1 MASLP
6 IRQLGAV
13 GGWLDAL
20 GEAKARYARIV
31 IDLPAVLSPALAAA
45 FLAADAI
52 LIPTSF
58 SPVDL
63 LATRRTVRHARVAAA
78 ERPARPPL
86 ILAVPMLIRR
96 DWTGRP
102 ETPTPRHRAL
112 EVPFADAVG
121 YDPAFGEAFERSD
134 WIGGHAPRTRAHR
147 ELLAVVDRVEAG
159 LGEDGRGV
167 FGGVRQPVVGRPW
180 PGWTM
185 PRARRRFPPAGGRH
199 CSRRAE
205 PPRAVEAAAR
215 RRPARIPRSSVGGR
229 GGRGSR
235 AGRARRGGRRSDRVA
250 ARKAAAR
257 LTAERRRE
265 RARKALVSRD
275 GEAHRAAPRR
285 AQAGP

>member
-1 MASLP
+1 MGTTGKVIAIGNLKGGVGKSTLAVNLGCALASRGRPTVVLDTDPQQTAVAWTRARRLPCPVESLP

-13 GGWLDAL
+13 GEWLDAL
-20 GEAKARYARIV
+20 GEAKARHARVV

-96 DWTGRP
+96 DWVGRP
-102 ETPTPRHRAL
+102 EAPAPRHRAL
-112 EVPFADAVG
+112 EIAVADAVG

-159 LGEDGRGV
+159 LGGDGRGV
-167 FGGVRQPVVGRPW
+167 FGGVPRPVVGRLL
-180 PGWTM
+180 
-185 PRARRRFPPAGGRH
+185 ARMDDAAGPSALPPAGDRH
-199 CSRRAE
+199 RSRRAE

-215 RRPARIPRSSVGGR
+215 RLPARSVVV
-229 GGRGSR
+229 
-235 AGRARRGGRRSDRVA
+235 GRRA
-250 ARKAAAR
+250 
-257 LTAERRRE
+257 
-265 RARKALVSRD
+265 
-275 GEAHRAAPRR
+275 
-285 AQAGP
+285 